1 MSDHII
7 WLGWLINFAPPIIG
21 TLLLTLAVAAISL
34 VTAVLLVLIKLCF
47 RELMR
52 RYDSV

>member
-7 WLGWLINFAPPIIG
+7 WLGWLINFSPPILG
-21 TLLLTLAVAAISL
+21 TLALVLGASIITLF
-34 VTAVLLVLIKLCF
+34 TAVILVLIKLTF

-52 RYDSV
+52 R